1 MNAGVLFDAPGPKAR
16 RRIRIHAV
24 AATAAL
30 LTLVGFTVLRL
41 SAKGSAWELFS
52 SPELQQRLADG
63 VLATL
68 KAFALAGVG
77 SLALGAL
84 LAAGRLSRCRAVR
97 WAATGVV
104 AFFRALPPLVL
115 VFALYA
121 GALPPLWSLVLG
133 LALHHGCA
141 QAELLRAGIDAVP
154 RGQTEAGYA
163 VGMRGYR
170 VLATVLVPQALRT
183 VLPTVVSQLVV
194 TLKDTSL
201 GYLIGYPELLHVGRL
216 AAANTVASG
225 GHPYAALLT
234 ATGALY
240 VALCLALSALARWI
254 ERLGARG
261 RG

>member
-1 MNAGVLFDAPGPKAR
+1 MNAGVLFDSPGPKAR
-16 RRIRIHAV
+16 RRRRIHAV
-24 AATAAL
+24 AVTAAL
-30 LTLVGFTVLRL
+30 LALVAFTVLRL
-41 SAKGSAWELFS
+41 YSRGSAWELFS
-52 SPELQQRLADG
+52 SAELQRRVGDG

-77 SLALGAL
+77 SLALGAP
-84 LAAGRLSRCRAVR
+84 LAAGRLSGHRAVR
-97 WAATGVV
+97 WAATAVV
-104 AFFRALPPLVL
+104 AFFRALPPLVV

-121 GALPPLWSLVLG
+121 GGFPPLWSLVLG
-133 LALHHGCA
+133 LTLHHGCV
-141 QAELLRAGIDAVP
+141 QAELLWDGIDAVP

-170 VLATVLVPQALRT
+170 VMATVLVPQALRA

-201 GYLIGYPELLHVGRL
+201 GYLIGYQELLYAGRL
-216 AAANTVASG
+216 AAANTVTSG
-225 GHPYAALLT
+225 GHPYAALLI

-240 VALCLALSALARWI
+240 VVLCLVLSALARRV